1 MAEVTLHV
9 EGMSCNHCKMSV
21 EKALKNL
28 AGVTGAT
35 VDLGAKTARVT
46 YDAGKVDIE
55 AMRKAV
61 SDAGYE
67 VK

>member
-1 MAEVTLHV
+1 MAEVTLQV

-28 AGVTGAT
+28 DGVTAAT
-35 VDLGAKTARVT
+35 VDLGASTAHVT
-46 YDAGKVDIE
+46 YDSSRVDIE
-55 AMRKAV
+55 AMKKAI

>member
-21 EKALKNL
+21 EKALKGL
-28 AGVTGAT
+28 PGVAAAT
-35 VDLGAKTARVT
+35 VDLAAKTARVT
-46 YDAGKVDIE
+46 YDPAQVHLD
-55 AMRKAV
+55 AMKKAV

>member
-1 MAEVTLHV
+1 MAEVTLQV

-21 EKALKNL
+21 ERALKNL
-28 AGVTGAT
+28 
-35 VDLGAKTARVT
+35 TALPPRQLTWGPRTAHVT
-46 YDAGKVDIE
+46 YDSSRVDIE
-55 AMRKAV
+55 AMKKAI

>member
-1 MAEVTLHV
+1 MAEVTLQV

-21 EKALKNL
+21 ERALKNL
-28 AGVTGAT
+28 DGVTAAT
-35 VDLGAKTARVT
+35 VDLGARTAHVT
-46 YDAGKVDIE
+46 YDSSRVDIE
-55 AMRKAV
+55 AMKKAI